1 MTTPHRAAARRRA
14 LLAAISCAVAACSE
28 RAAAAPDA
36 TVADDRTPTNDLAD
50 GAAQPDA
57 ATPADRMDSSAS
69 QCTGALPSWVV
80 RTGTTF
86 TARCARVELN
96 VTALDDGALRLRY
109 LPAGAPAA
117 ASRSWAVVDAAP
129 AREVTAGASTE
140 GLVVCADGVVAR
152 VEADTCRIRVADLD
166 GNTLLDDGSA
176 PGWSRDPDGAV
187 RVTRASPP
195 DERFYGFGER
205 HGALERRGTR
215 MVFYNTDA
223 YDSRFGGVAPTAD
236 PLYASIPV
244 YVGVRAGVAY
254 GVFSDNTRRMEVDA
268 ALRDPSAVTVS
279 AAGGEIDQYVL
290 AGPRMR
296 DVLRRYTRL
305 TGRAPTPPRWAL
317 GYHQCRWGYRD
328 AARVE
333 AVAAEFR
340 ARRIPVD
347 AVWLDIQHMEG
358 FRTFTWDPTRFPSPA
373 AMTARLAESHV
384 HAVVISDPGLKV
396 DDAWGVYRDA
406 RDGGHL
412 LRTRDGAPYEGSVW
426 PGRAVFPDFTRGRTR
441 QWWGDRAGELSRTG
455 VAGVWLDVNEPTVFP
470 ESGGGSVPDDTPVD
484 GDGTPSTMAEAH
496 NVYGMLE
503 ARATREGLSR
513 AAPTRRPFVLTRAG
527 YAGIQ
532 RYAAMWTGDAPSSWT
547 SLRQQLPT
555 MLGLGLSGV
564 AFVGSDV
571 GGYSGHATPELF
583 ARWMELGAV
592 SPFFRGHVTQGVP
605 DQEPWAFGAEV
616 EDISRA
622 QIQERMRRMPYLE
635 SLFAE
640 SSETGAPVLRPLA
653 YEFPDDPASARVDD
667 EAMLGAWL
675 LVAPVLSEGA
685 TSRRVH
691 LPPGRWFEIDSG
703 AVWEGPADVDV
714 EVTLAASPTFV
725 REGAIIPRG
734 PLQQYAAAW
743 STAAPIELDVYPAE
757 RATSITLVDDLPDAA
772 VDAPRGRVTFET
784 SRSARS
790 VTLSAR
796 ASGDAARLADAM
808 IVRVHRVDHEP
819 AAVTVGGRSL
829 ARLDADAW
837 RAGSA
842 AGWWY
847 DANDRSLTARGV
859 TRASQPMTATF
870 DTSLTEARPDVD
882 VTLDVTVPD
891 GTPRD
896 RPIYVATSASGWTHA
911 PLAWDAATGRAR
923 GVVRVPRGRWFF
935 YKFTRGDWST
945 VERYPDCSEANNRY
959 GFGAATVRSDRVW
972 TWRDRCP

>member
-1 MTTPHRAAARRRA
+1 MTPPDAARRRA
-14 LLAAISCAVAACSE
+14 LLAAISCALAACSE
-28 RAAAAPDA
+28 RAPDPLDA
-36 TVADDRTPTNDLAD
+36 TVAEDRTPPNDLTD
-50 GAAQPDA
+50 GAPPTDAQV
-57 ATPADRMDSSAS
+57 PADRVDSGVAACS
-69 QCTGALPSWVV
+69 GALPSWVV
-80 RTGTTF
+80 RSGTTF
-86 TARCARVELN
+86 TARCARVDLAL
-96 VTALDDGALRLRY
+96 TALDDGALRLRY
-109 LPAGAPAA
+109 LPSGAPGT
-117 ASRSWAVVDAAP
+117 ASRSWAVVDPTP
-129 AREVTAGASTE
+129 ASAVSAGGADG
-140 GLVVCADGVVAR
+140 GLVVCADGITAR
-152 VEADTCRIRVADLD
+152 VEADTCRVRVTDRD

-176 PGWSRDPDGAV
+176 PGWSRDPDGV
-187 RVTRASPP
+187 TRVTRQSPA

-205 HGALERRGTR
+205 LGPFERRGTR

-223 YDSRFGGVAPTAD
+223 YDARYGGVAPTAD

-254 GVFSDNTRRMEVDA
+254 GVFTDNTRRLEVDA
-268 ALRDPSAVTVS
+268 ATRDPAAITVS

-290 AGPRMR
+290 AGPRMG
-296 DVLRRYTRL
+296 DVVRRYTRL
-305 TGRAPTPPRWAL
+305 TGRTPTPPRWAL

-340 ARRIPVD
+340 TRRIPVD
-347 AVWLDIQHMEG
+347 AVWLDIQHMNG
-358 FRTFTWDPTRFPSPA
+358 FRTFTWDPTNFPTPA
-373 AMTARLAESHV
+373 AMTARLADAHV
-384 HAVVISDPGLKV
+384 HTIVISDPGLKV
-396 DDAWGVYRDA
+396 DDAWSVYRDA

-412 LRTRDGAPYEGSVW
+412 LRTMAGAPYEGSVW
-426 PGRAVFPDFTRGRTR
+426 PGRAVFPDFTRAATRT
-441 QWWGDRAGELSRTG
+441 WWGDRVAELSRTG
-455 VAGVWLDVNEPTVFP
+455 VAGIWLDVNEPTVFP

-605 DQEPWAFGAEV
+605 DQEPWAFGPEV

-640 SSETGAPVLRPLA
+640 SADTGAPVLRPLA

-675 LVAPVLSEGA
+675 LVAPVLTEGA

-703 AVWEGPADVDV
+703 AVWEGPADIDL
-714 EVTLAASPTFV
+714 EVTLAAVPTFI

-734 PLQQYAAAW
+734 PLQQYAEPWA
-743 STAAPIELDVYPAE
+743 SRAPIELDVYPAT
-757 RATSITLVDDLPDAA
+757 RATTITLVDDLPDAA
-772 VDAPRGRVTFET
+772 LDTARGRVTFET
-784 SRSARS
+784 VRDARS

-796 ASGDAARLADAM
+796 VSGDPARLANSM

-819 AAVTVGGRSL
+819 SAVTVGGRTL
-829 ARLDADAW
+829 TRLDADAW
-837 RAGSA
+837 RAGTA

-847 DANDRSLTARGV
+847 DANDRSLSVRGID
-859 TRASQPMTATF
+859 RASLPLTAAF
-870 DTSLTEARPDVD
+870 ETSLTEPRPDVD
-882 VTLDVTVPD
+882 VALDVTVPD

-896 RPIYVATSASGWTHA
+896 RPVYVATSASGWTHA
-911 PLAWDAATGRAR
+911 PLAWDAATGHAR

-959 GFGAATVRSDRVW
+959 GLGAATVRSDRVW